1 MRSYGKKIG
10 SALALACFLLL
21 GACSARVST
30 EDIRSSLNAGNYED
44 LQEKMQTAH
53 EEHQEFVTALNL
65 ARVYQLQGRWRESI
79 ALYDSGLRILEE
91 YEQRAIIN
99 LREALGTVGSILIA
113 RGSKDYF
120 GTGYER
126 TLLHTFNSLNYLM
139 LGDFT
144 GAMVEMRK
152 MEQRQEL
159 WLAEEERRLQ
169 EHLEDLRER
178 SSANYD
184 DLSGLPAN
192 YTMTALLNDPRTKAV
207 ARSYQD
213 AFSYSLSAIV
223 CRLAG
228 DPDYAAISLRRAAL
242 LDQNARILFSAAW
255 GKGKIT
261 AGQWEPVIPKAPSAQ
276 PSLAR
281 VLNVLKPSSDAKGK
295 NSQEIS
301 VIVFCGLA
309 PALHMERVRIPAPY
323 IGYVLVD
330 LPAFFPPLQYGTP
343 TVESS
348 TGQGLPLYALL
359 HTDLLAYRTLKDEL
373 RYEVGS
379 AIARAVSRAAI
390 AGATYAAAASNKNTQ
405 SFAPLLGA
413 LATGIMDLFSS
424 GASQNVRNWE
434 LLPAEAYLSQGQVRK
449 GESVRIQIEREM
461 VEIDLPQE
469 ANGVI
474 IIVSHAA
481 KAKMRVDYV
490 AY

>member
-1 MRSYGKKIG
+1 MRTFKCYSV
-10 SALALACFLLL
+10 LTLACFLLL
-21 GACSARVST
+21 AACSARVST
-30 EDIRSSLNAGNYED
+30 EDIRSSLNAGNYEE

-53 EEHQEFVTALNL
+53 EGHQEFVTALNL

-79 ALYDSGLRILEE
+79 AAYDSGLRILEE

-126 TLLHTFNSLNYLM
+126 TLLHTFNALNYLM
-139 LGDFT
+139 LDDFT

-169 EHLEDLRER
+169 EHLADLRER
-178 SSANYD
+178 NSANYD
-184 DLSGLPAN
+184 SLDGLPSN
-192 YTMTALLNDPRTKAV
+192 YTMTALLNDPRTLAV
-207 ARSYQD
+207 TRSYQD
-213 AFSYSLSAIV
+213 AFSYSLSAII

-228 DPDYAAISLRRAAL
+228 DQDYAAVSLRRAAL
-242 LDQNARILFSAAW
+242 LDQNVRILFSSAW
-255 GKGKIT
+255 GKGKTT
-261 AGQWEPVIPKAPSAQ
+261 AGQWEPAVPKVPSAQ
-276 PSLAR
+276 ASLVR
-281 VLNVLKPSSDAKGK
+281 VLNALRSPQNTKGQ
-295 NSQEIS
+295 NNQEIS
-301 VIVFCGLA
+301 VVIFCGLA
-309 PALHMERVRIPAPY
+309 PALHMEKVRIPAPY
-323 IGYVLVD
+323 IGYLLID
-330 LPAFFPPLQYGTP
+330 LPAYFPPLQYGTP

-348 TGQGLPLYALL
+348 TGQALPLYALL
-359 HTDLLAYRTLKDEL
+359 HTELLAYRTLKDEL
-373 RYEVGS
+373 RYEIGS

-390 AGATYAAAASNKNTQ
+390 AGALYAAAASNKSTQ
-405 SFAPLLGA
+405 DFAPLLGA

-434 LLPAEAYLSQGQVRK
+434 LLPAAAYLSQSQIRR
-449 GESVRIQIEREM
+449 GEGVRIQIERET
-461 VEIDLPQE
+461 VEIDLPPE

-474 IIVSHAA
+474 IMVSHAA